1 MNVLK
6 PLKGTQQFRLTDIR
20 YVKKEDD
27 LGEAYDPELHDHPN
41 APELLLD
48 INLQAPGLQRQT
60 ALPSAKQKNQSFRGG
75 KSSPSTFQKASVQK

>member
-20 YVKKEDD
+20 YVKNDD
-27 LGEAYDPELHDHPN
+27 QGEAYDPELHDHPN

-48 INLQAPGLQRQT
+48 INLQAPGL
-60 ALPSAKQKNQSFRGG
+60 
-75 KSSPSTFQKASVQK
+75 